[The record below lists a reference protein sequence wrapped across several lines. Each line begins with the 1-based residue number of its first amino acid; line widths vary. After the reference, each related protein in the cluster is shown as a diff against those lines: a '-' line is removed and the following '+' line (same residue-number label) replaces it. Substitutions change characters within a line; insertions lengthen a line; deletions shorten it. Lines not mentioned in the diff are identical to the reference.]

1 LSPPKIG
8 SKEESGCA
16 IQKKA
21 SLVHLEDH
29 CPASRFR
36 HRKTSGTLSPDA
48 IRAGDFFL
56 FEVVVKKLLGV
67 VAILLSLA
75 GPRPAHSETK
85 EQWIELGA
93 RIHGAFGAFIPVGIR
108 IGLDAKERLKADARG
123 LSVTFYNGEKPPCP
137 CVADGV
143 MIATQAS
150 PGQGTLQI
158 SPEKAPPGVMAMI
171 IVRNRKTGEG
181 LKYTISDEW
190 LPKILGWNKSEPLD
204 RFDAAMA
211 ADGLFK
217 SEPAP

>member
-1 LSPPKIG
+1 M
-8 SKEESGCA
+8 C
-16 IQKKA
+16 
-21 SLVHLEDH
+21 HLEIGQ
-29 CPASRFR
+29 PGSPRR
-36 HRKTSGTLSPDA
+36 PLSGQPLPSAQNFWHAIATAKSPTQFA
-48 IRAGDFFL
+48 PGISSY
-56 FEVVVKKLLGV
+56 FEVVVKKLLLGV
-67 VAILLSLA
+67 VAMLLLSLA

-181 LKYTISDEW
+181 LKYTISDDW
-190 LPKILGWNKSEPLD
+190 LPKILGWNKSEPLS

>member
-1 LSPPKIG
+1 
-8 SKEESGCA
+8 
-16 IQKKA
+16 
-21 SLVHLEDH
+21 
-29 CPASRFR
+29 
-36 HRKTSGTLSPDA
+36 
-48 IRAGDFFL
+48 
-56 FEVVVKKLLGV
+56 VKKLLLGV

-75 GPRPAHSETK
+75 GPRSAHSETK

-190 LPKILGWNKSEPLD
+190 LPKILG
-204 RFDAAMA
+204 
-211 ADGLFK
+211 
-217 SEPAP
+217 